1 MRFIASFADQII
13 ASVESVCVEF
23 SYSGL
28 LEGSLASATN
38 HHYMP
43 AIEERRDLIEAGRL
57 KGFYCFEP
65 ELMNE
70 REFWESDN
78 RIDGKCLKDNSVKAK
93 LTVSEDAG
101 QYSIVLEWYLST
113 RELIEAPLPS
123 LVQQAARKLKYKDIK
138 QYCKFHD
145 WDELS

>member
-23 SYSGL
+23 TYNGL
-28 LEGSLASATN
+28 HEGSLASATK

-43 AIEERRDLIEAGRL
+43 AIEERRSLIEAGRL

-70 REFWESDN
+70 KEFWESVN
-78 RIDGKCLKDNSVKAK
+78 RIEGKCLKDNSVKAK
-93 LTVSEDAG
+93 LTVYEDAG
-101 QYSIVLEWYLST
+101 QYSIVLEWYQST
-113 RELIEAPLPS
+113 QELTETPLPK
-123 LVQQAARKLKYKDIK
+123 LVQQAAGKLKFKDIK
-138 QYCKFHD
+138 QYCFHYD
-145 WDELS
+145 GY

>member
-13 ASVESVCVEF
+13 ASVESVCVE
-23 SYSGL
+23 STYSGL
-28 LEGSLASATN
+28 LEGSLSSATK

-43 AIEERRDLIEAGRL
+43 AIEERRSLIEAGRL

-70 REFWESDN
+70 REFWDSDN
-78 RIDGKCLKDNSVKAK
+78 RIEGKCLKDNSVQAK
-93 LTVSEDAG
+93 LNISEKNG
-101 QYSIVLEWYLST
+101 QYSIVLEWHLST
-113 RELIEAPLPS
+113 RELTETPLPA
-123 LVQQAARKLKYKDIK
+123 LVQQTAGKLKYKDIK